1 MSVND
6 LLGRRG
12 AGGDLKS
19 GIDWLLEFK
28 NHYSH
33 IIWLHPQMRPN
44 GHSYWTQSF
53 DLIAQQFPM
62 YQITLEELTL
72 GNQETSCSKI
82 KVANVSFCASPN
94 SDIWFPAGISR
105 I

>member
-1 MSVND
+1 MLILKNLFRDYRVIVIGDAEMSVND

-72 GNQETSCSKI
+72 GI
-82 KVANVSFCASPN
+82 KRLLVAK
-94 SDIWFPAGISR
+94 
-105 I
+105 